1 MSRAYTSK
9 NNSGDE
15 LQPSLSDELY
25 REIFVHSNEPIAI
38 NDPEGYYVE
47 QNSAHRELL
56 GYDDDELEGKTP
68 AIHLGD
74 DVFQSIAAD
83 LATKGEYRGE
93 IVSRRKTGELRN
105 IEISAFATRDETGNP
120 ICYVSIARDVTE
132 RKQGEEA

>member
-68 AIHLGD
+68 AIHG
-74 DVFQSIAAD
+74 
-83 LATKGEYRGE
+83 
-93 IVSRRKTGELRN
+93 
-105 IEISAFATRDETGNP
+105 
-120 ICYVSIARDVTE
+120 
-132 RKQGEEA
+132 